1 MAILITAPVGTGK
14 TLKSIELCFEYL
26 NEGREVFTNI
36 IGIKVSGV
44 RVIESNALNPF
55 DWRDLPPGSV
65 LIFDEAHEHPAFS
78 ERDLLRNF
86 KIEYWENELRRI
98 TRMTDIS
105 DTKRKSLL
113 SETKEMYSRIL
124 KDEKEKIMDIGLSMS
139 MHRHFNQ
146 EIVLIT
152 QNPTKL
158 NKDVLGNVT
167 IHHVMRRKFGFE
179 AATIWTFGEA
189 MTTWGKSVADSAL
202 VKKQWN
208 FPKHLFKFYTSAEG
222 HNVKKYFPKKY
233 YAIAMI
239 PVLLFGTGIMK
250 AKETGFFGIFG
261 GSDTQVSDVK
271 PEPILI
277 QEGDTRTQAEI
288 LEQHAADQAGMS
300 LEQYRASQNPTLQNL
315 DFECRKAENLSRPEC
330 VQWFDNLSKTNSSVT
345 PSGNVIQTVSY
356 NPAKPYDFEYAPQV
370 QPKDFPRMSGV
381 ITLSSG
387 RLMAI
392 DQQGGY
398 MANISQEDCKRWL
411 SGDRPFN
418 YFKDT
423 QQQPQQVQQQPTYQ
437 ENPEYQKAY
446 IEYLARREA
455 ERAYSQQ
462 STERVSTSDSG
473 NQNFE
478 TSSL

>member
-14 TLKSIELCFEYL
+14 TLKCIEMCFEYL
-26 NEGREVFTNI
+26 NQGREVFTNI
-36 IGIKVSGV
+36 IGINVSGV
-44 RVIESNALNPF
+44 RVIESNTLHPF
-55 DWRDLPPGSV
+55 DWRDLPSGSV

-98 TRMTDIS
+98 SLMTDIS
-105 DTKRKSLL
+105 DTKRKSLI
-113 SETKEMYSRIL
+113 SETKEMYSRLL

-139 MHRHFNQ
+139 MHRHFDQ

-189 MTTWGKSVADSAL
+189 MTTWGKSVADGAL
-202 VKKQWN
+202 VKKQWK
-208 FPKHLFKFYTSAEG
+208 FPKHLFKFYKSAEG
-222 HNVKKYFPKKY
+222 HNVQKYFPKKY
-233 YAIAMI
+233 YAIAVI
-239 PVLLFGTGIMK
+239 PLLLFGTGIIK
-250 AKETGFFGIFG
+250 AKETGFFGLFG
-261 GSDTQVSDVK
+261 SSETQVSEIK

-300 LEQYRASQNPTLQNL
+300 LEQYRASQNPALQNL

-330 VQWFDNLSKTNSSVT
+330 VQWFENLSKSNSSVT
-345 PSGNVIQTVSY
+345 SNGNVVQTVSY
-356 NPAKPYDFEYAPQV
+356 NPNSPYEFEYVPQI

-381 ITLSSG
+381 MTLSSG

-392 DQQGGY
+392 DQQGNY
-398 MANISQEDCKRWL
+398 MPNISQNDCKRWL
-411 SGDRPFN
+411 QGYRPFDYVRDPN
-418 YFKDT
+418 RG
-423 QQQPQQVQQQPTYQ
+423 QQYASTPPVPTKTDNPQPSEQILQG
-437 ENPEYQKAY
+437 
-446 IEYLARREA
+446 I
-455 ERAYSQQ
+455 
-462 STERVSTSDSG
+462 
-473 NQNFE
+473 
-478 TSSL
+478 

>member
-139 MHRHFNQ
+139 MHRHFDQ

-189 MTTWGKSVADSAL
+189 MTTWGKSVADGAL
-202 VKKQWN
+202 VKKQWK
-208 FPKHLFKFYTSAEG
+208 FPKHLFKFYKSAEG

-250 AKETGFFGIFG
+250 AKETGFFGLIDKPQPEVLA
-261 GSDTQVSDVK
+261 DTSQ
-271 PEPILI
+271 PIEI
-277 QEGDTRTQAEI
+277 KEGDMRPQSEI
-288 LEQHAADQAGMS
+288 LEQNAADQMGMS
-300 LEQYRASQNPTLQNL
+300 LEQYRASKNPTLQNL
-315 DFECRKAENLSRPEC
+315 DFECRKAENLSRSEC
-330 VQWFDNLSKTNSSVT
+330 VEWFDNLSKTNSSVT
-345 PSGNVIQTVSY
+345 PNGNVVQTVSY
-356 NPAKPYDFEYAPQV
+356 NPNKPYDFEYKPQI
-370 QPKDFPRMSGV
+370 QPQDFPRMSGV
-381 ITLSSG
+381 MTLANG

-392 DQQGGY
+392 DQQGNY
-398 MANISQEDCKRWL
+398 MSNISQDDCRRWL
-411 SGDRPFN
+411 SGYRPFN
-418 YFKDT
+418 YAKAP
-423 QQQPQQVQQQPTYQ
+423 QQQNQY
-437 ENPEYQKAY
+437 
-446 IEYLARREA
+446 
-455 ERAYSQQ
+455 AYSQPEQ
-462 STERVSTSDSG
+462 RERSVPEQQQL
-473 NQNFE
+473 NPE

>member
-26 NEGREVFTNI
+26 NQGREVFTNI

-98 TRMTDIS
+98 SRMTDIS

-139 MHRHFNQ
+139 MHRHFDQ

-189 MTTWGKSVADSAL
+189 MTTWGKSVADGAL
-202 VKKQWN
+202 VKKQWK
-208 FPKHLFKFYTSAEG
+208 FPKHLFKFYKSAEG

-239 PVLLFGTGIMK
+239 PVILFATGILK
-250 AKETGFFGIFG
+250 ARETGFFGLIDKPQPEVVA
-261 GSDTQVSDVK
+261 DTPQ
-271 PEPILI
+271 PIEI
-277 QEGDTRTQAEI
+277 KEGDMRPQSEI
-288 LEQHAADQAGMS
+288 LEQYAADQAGMS
-300 LEQYRASQNPTLQNL
+300 LEQYRASQNPALQNL

-345 PSGNVIQTVSY
+345 PNGNVVQTVSY
-356 NPAKPYDFEYAPQV
+356 NPNSPYEFEYVPQI

-381 ITLSSG
+381 MTLSSG

-392 DQQGGY
+392 DQQGNY
-398 MANISQEDCKRWL
+398 MPNISQNDCKRWL
-411 SGDRPFN
+411 QGYRPFDYVRDPN
-418 YFKDT
+418 RGQQYASTPPLPT
-423 QQQPQQVQQQPTYQ
+423 QADNPQ
-437 ENPEYQKAY
+437 
-446 IEYLARREA
+446 
-455 ERAYSQQ
+455 
-462 STERVSTSDSG
+462 
-473 NQNFE
+473 
-478 TSSL
+478 SSEQILQGI

>member
-26 NEGREVFTNI
+26 NQGREVFTNI

-189 MTTWGKSVADSAL
+189 MTTWGKSVADGAL
-202 VKKQWN
+202 VKKQWK
-208 FPKHLFKFYTSAEG
+208 FPKHLFKFYKSAEG
-222 HNVKKYFPKKY
+222 HNVQKYFPKKY

-250 AKETGFFGIFG
+250 AKETGFFGLIDKPQPEVVA
-261 GSDTQVSDVK
+261 DTSQ
-271 PEPILI
+271 PIEI
-277 QEGDTRTQAEI
+277 KEGDMRPQSEI
-288 LEQHAADQAGMS
+288 LEQHAADKAGMS

-315 DFECRKAENLSRPEC
+315 DLECRKAENLSTPEC
-330 VQWFDNLSKTNSSVT
+330 VEWFDNLSKTNSSVT
-345 PSGNVIQTVSY
+345 PNGNVVQTVSY
-356 NPAKPYDFEYAPQV
+356 NPNSPYEFEYVPQI

-381 ITLSSG
+381 MTLPSG

-392 DQQGGY
+392 DQQGNY
-398 MANISQEDCKRWL
+398 MPNISQNDCKRWL
-411 SGDRPFN
+411 QGYRPFDYVRDPN
-418 YFKDT
+418 RGQQYASNPPVPT
-423 QQQPQQVQQQPTYQ
+423 QTYNPQPSEQ
-437 ENPEYQKAY
+437 
-446 IEYLARREA
+446 I
-455 ERAYSQQ
+455 
-462 STERVSTSDSG
+462 
-473 NQNFE
+473 FE
-478 TSSL
+478 GI

>member
-14 TLKSIELCFEYL
+14 TLKAIELCFEYL

-78 ERDLLRNF
+78 ERDLLRNY

-98 TRMTDIS
+98 SRMTDIS
-105 DTKRKSLL
+105 DTKRKSLM

-208 FPKHLFKFYTSAEG
+208 FPKHLFNFYKSAEG

-239 PVLLFGTGIMK
+239 PVLLFGTGFLK
-250 AKETGFFGIFG
+250 ASETGFFGMFG
-261 GSDTQVSDVK
+261 KKTDEVSASVPAPLTDNPPSLPSSNMPNDPNVI
-271 PEPILI
+271 P
-277 QEGDTRTQAEI
+277 QWEI
-288 LEQHAADQAGMS
+288 LEEQQAHRVGMTVQEYREKYPFNADIDCRHAMNA
-300 LEQYRASQNPTLQNL
+300 
-315 DFECRKAENLSRPEC
+315 SRPEC
-330 VQWFDNLSKTNSSVT
+330 VQWFNNLSTQNM
-345 PSGNVIQTVSY
+345 NVLPTGEVVQAVSY
-356 NPAKPYDFEYAPQV
+356 DPDNPYDFKYVPQI

-381 ITLSSG
+381 MTLANG

-392 DQQGGY
+392 DQQGNY
-398 MANISQEDCKRWL
+398 MPNISQSDCKRWL
-411 SGDRPFN
+411 EGYRPFDYVRDPN
-418 YFKDT
+418 RGPQYAST
-423 QQQPQQVQQQPTYQ
+423 PPVPPQTNNPQIGQQVFQG
-437 ENPEYQKAY
+437 
-446 IEYLARREA
+446 I
-455 ERAYSQQ
+455 
-462 STERVSTSDSG
+462 
-473 NQNFE
+473 
-478 TSSL
+478 